1 MSDLQEILEQYS
13 IFGEVVK
20 ETTGPLLKQI
30 EFAPQAGTKLKNIL
44 AVEKDIARQMGVTSL
59 RIEPIEGRNCL
70 AFQVPAEEMKTVD
83 FAAILDD
90 DSLWQGKGELPIC
103 LGVNVVGEPMFADL
117 AKMPHLLVA
126 GTTGSGK
133 SVGLNTFILSLMRA
147 KKPADVKFVMIDPKR
162 IEFGMYNNNKYM
174 FCPVVTETKEAA
186 AVLSY
191 LVDEMEMRYNLL
203 EENMCKNIKDYNEQ
217 YGKIPY
223 IVCVIDEFADLMA
236 ADKSVGEYIIRLAQ
250 KARAAGIHVMLATQR
265 PSVDVVTGLMKAN
278 FPTRLAYKV
287 ASNVDSR
294 TILDTV
300 GAEDLI
306 GRGDALFL
314 ASNGELKRVH
324 GAYMPDKQIEEFLS
338 PLRAEVKPLK
348 LRGAEIAAKETSSA
362 EDKAAGRAPKK
373 KSIFRRMWDFWG
385 SLRQKDKKLI
395 YNAIFGLWALLT
407 GKSILGNTTSSRRY
421 TTSRTTTRRRRR

>member
-1 MSDLQEILEQYS
+1 MSDLQKILEQYS
-13 IFGEVVK
+13 IFGEVIN
-20 ETTGPLLKQI
+20 ETVGPLLKQI
-30 EFAPQAGTKLKNIL
+30 EFAPAVGTKIKNIL
-44 AVEKDIARQMGVTSL
+44 AVEKDIARQLGVTSL
-59 RIEPIEGRNCL
+59 RIELIEGKNCL
-70 AFQVPAEEMKTVD
+70 AFQIPADEMKTVD
-83 FAAILDD
+83 FAAILDNEA
-90 DSLWQGKGELPIC
+90 LWQNKGELPIC
-103 LGVNVVGEPMFADL
+103 LGVNVCGEPVFADL

-174 FCPVVTETKEAA
+174 YCPVVTENKEAA

-191 LVDEMEMRYNLL
+191 LVDEMENRYNLL

-236 ADKSVGEYIIRLAQ
+236 ADKSVDEYIRRLAQ
-250 KARAAGIHVMLATQR
+250 KARAAGIHVILATQR
-265 PSVDVVTGLMKAN
+265 PSVDVVTGVMKAN

-287 ASNVDSR
+287 ASNADSR

-324 GAYMPDKQIEEFLS
+324 GAYMPDKKIEEFLAPLHS
-338 PLRAEVKPLK
+338 PVKPLK
-348 LRGAEIAAKETSSA
+348 LKNMEISAKETSSA
-362 EDKAAGRAPKK
+362 TDKAGAKASKK
-373 KSIFRRMWDFWG
+373 KSIFRRIVDFWG

-395 YNAIFGLWALLT
+395 WRAIFALWGMIV
-407 GKSILGNTTSSRRY
+407 GKNITNGNTSSRKKN
-421 TTSRTTTRRRRR
+421 TSTVRKKR

>member
-13 IFGEVVK
+13 IFGEVVN

-30 EFAPQAGTKLKNIL
+30 EFVPQAGTKLKNIL
-44 AVEKDIARQMGVTSL
+44 AVEKDIARQLGVNSL
-59 RIEPIEGRNCL
+59 RIEPVEGKNAI
-70 AFQVPAEEMKTVD
+70 AFQIPAEEMKTID
-83 FAAILDD
+83 FAAIINDD
-90 DSLWQGKGELPIC
+90 TLWQGKGELPIC
-103 LGVNVVGEPMFADL
+103 LGVDVCGEPVFADL
-117 AKMPHLLVA
+117 AKMPHLLIA

-174 FCPVVTETKEAA
+174 FCPVVTENKQAA

-191 LVDEMEMRYNLL
+191 LVDEMEYRYNLL

-217 YGKIPY
+217 YGRIPY

-236 ADKSVGEYIIRLAQ
+236 ADKSVSEYIIRLAQ
-250 KARAAGIHVMLATQR
+250 KARAAGIHLMLATQR

-287 ASNVDSR
+287 ASNADSR
-294 TILDTV
+294 TILDMA

-314 ASNGELKRVH
+314 ASNGVLKRVH
-324 GAYMPDKQIEEFLS
+324 GAYMPDTQIEEFLA
-338 PLRAEVKPLK
+338 PLHAQVKPLK
-348 LRGAEIAAKETSSA
+348 LRGAEIEAKETATAS
-362 EDKAAGRAPKK
+362 DKAAGRPVKK
-373 KSIFRRMWDFWG
+373 KSIFRKIWDFWA
-385 SLRQKDKKLI
+385 SLRQKDRKLI
-395 YNAIFGLWALLT
+395 YRAIFALWGLLA
-407 GKSILGNTTSSRRY
+407 GQNILNKTSRRKKK
-421 TTSRTTTRRRRR
+421 R

>member
-13 IFGEVVK
+13 IFGEVVS

-59 RIEPIEGRNCL
+59 RIEPVEGKNCL
-70 AFQVPAEEMKTVD
+70 AFQIPAEEMKTID
-83 FAAILDD
+83 FAQILANDE
-90 DSLWQGKGELPIC
+90 LWTDKGALPIC
-103 LGVNVVGEPMFADL
+103 LGVDVCGKPVFADL

-147 KKPADVKFVMIDPKR
+147 KKPGDVKFVMIDPKR

-174 FCPVVTETKEAA
+174 FCPVVTENKEAA
-186 AVLSY
+186 GVLSY
-191 LVDEMEMRYNLL
+191 LVDEMERRYNLL

-236 ADKSVGEYIIRLAQ
+236 ADKNVSEYIIRLAQ
-250 KARAAGIHVMLATQR
+250 KARAAGIHVVLATQR

-287 ASNVDSR
+287 ASNADSR

-314 ASNGELKRVH
+314 ASDGNLKRVH
-324 GAYMPDKQIEEFLS
+324 GAYMPDKQIEEFLA
-338 PLRAEVKPLK
+338 PLRATVKPLK
-348 LRGAEIAAKETSSA
+348 LKEVEIAEKETATA
-362 EDKAAGRAPKK
+362 ENKRAGGMVQK

-395 YNAIFGLWALLT
+395 VRGIFALWALIAGEKISLKT
-407 GKSILGNTTSSRRY
+407 RKTNTSNKKRR
-421 TTSRTTTRRRRR
+421 

>member
-1 MSDLQEILEQYS
+1 MSNLQEILEQYS
-13 IFGEVVK
+13 IFGEVVS

-59 RIEPIEGRNCL
+59 RIEPVEGKNCL
-70 AFQVPAEEMKTVD
+70 AFQIPAEEMKTID
-83 FAAILDD
+83 FAQILANDE
-90 DSLWQGKGELPIC
+90 LWTDKGALPIC
-103 LGVNVVGEPMFADL
+103 LGVDVCGKPVFADL

-147 KKPADVKFVMIDPKR
+147 KKPGDVKFVMIDPKR

-174 FCPVVTETKEAA
+174 FCPVVTENKEAA
-186 AVLSY
+186 GVLSY
-191 LVDEMEMRYNLL
+191 LVDEMERRYNLL

-236 ADKSVGEYIIRLAQ
+236 ADKNVSEYIIRLAQ
-250 KARAAGIHVMLATQR
+250 KARAAGIHVVLATQR

-287 ASNVDSR
+287 ASNADSR

-314 ASNGELKRVH
+314 ASDGNLKRVH
-324 GAYMPDKQIEEFLS
+324 GAYMPDKQIEEFLA
-338 PLRAEVKPLK
+338 PLRATVKPLK
-348 LRGAEIAAKETSSA
+348 LKEVEIAEKETATA
-362 EDKAAGRAPKK
+362 ENKRAGGMVQK

-395 YNAIFGLWALLT
+395 VRGIFALWALIAGEKISLKT
-407 GKSILGNTTSSRRY
+407 RKTNTSNKKRR
-421 TTSRTTTRRRRR
+421 